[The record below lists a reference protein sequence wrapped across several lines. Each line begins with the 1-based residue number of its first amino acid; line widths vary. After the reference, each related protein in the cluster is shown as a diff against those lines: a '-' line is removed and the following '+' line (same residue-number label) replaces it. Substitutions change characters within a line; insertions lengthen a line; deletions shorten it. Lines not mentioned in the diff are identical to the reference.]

1 MIFAPGERVN
11 SNTATPGRGS
21 SCGDGTGLA
30 TITRNGA
37 ETGMFGMSDADAT
50 TRAPRFWVGLIALI
64 ILLIFLYFYKPFE
77 TYLVANIPGIH
88 FSNVLFWFASLV
100 GVVGYVVAHWQSFRN
115 EIFRRVSE
123 LSVENL
129 VFDSL
134 QATILIAVIF
144 FAGATLQAVEILG
157 AHLVNRGAII
167 DPVFGRQLLAIV
179 LLVIMAILFF
189 LLHHVVRAF
198 RYGWAGRRQP
208 PGMARNLADRLATP
222 RES

>member
-1 MIFAPGERVN
+1 
-11 SNTATPGRGS
+11 
-21 SCGDGTGLA
+21 
-30 TITRNGA
+30 
-37 ETGMFGMSDADAT
+37 MSDADVT
-50 TRAPRFWVGLIALI
+50 PRAPRFWIGLIALI

-77 TYLVANIPGIH
+77 TFLVDRIPGIH

-198 RYGWAGRRQP
+198 RHGWAGRRQP
-208 PGMARNLADRLATP
+208 PGMARSLSERKTMPGTN
-222 RES
+222 